1 MNLIGRYSNAGYAA
15 VADGVMAFFERRT
28 DLQLSLIHI

>member
-1 MNLIGRYSNAGYAA
+1 MNLIGRYSNPGYAS
-15 VADGVMAFFERRT
+15 VADAVREFFERRV